1 MLRATLKSLLSRKL
15 RLLLSGLAV
24 VLATMFVSGA
34 FVLTDTLGRSFDAL
48 FSNAYN
54 YVDVSVSAKPALGTD
69 GGGDNGNAVP
79 QNINASVVD
88 EVAKVDGVRR
98 ARGQVGVDG
107 ARVVGKNGKV
117 VAGTG
122 PPRFGIAWNGDSELL
137 KLREGRGPQAPDEI
151 VINKT
156 LATTTGYRIG
166 DQVGVLTLQPK
177 KTFTLVGIFGYA
189 GGRDSLGG
197 ELTVGFT
204 EPVAQE
210 LMLGKTG
217 VYNSIDVKINNSKD
231 TIAVRDSIRRTLG
244 PAYTVDT
251 GKDLAKKAS
260 DAFKPFLSGFNTLL
274 LAFAVIALL
283 VGIFLILNTFSIIV
297 AQRTRELALLRAMG
311 ARRGQVI
318 RSVLLESAIV
328 GVLAS
333 AIGYAVGIGL
343 GAGGA
348 FLLTNFF
355 GGLEVASVGTPVA
368 GAVLSFVLGIAVT
381 MISALLPA
389 LRAARV
395 APIAAMREAATPD
408 RPLTRLTVGGGIVF
422 LAGAGTLAFGL
433 SGKAHGNTL
442 TTILV
447 GVGVTFVGVALLTPL
462 LSRPAV
468 AILGRLFSWS
478 LPGQL
483 GRRNSARNPR
493 RTAITAAAMMIGIA
507 LITAISTVFS
517 SLTASV
523 NKIVDQQL
531 QADLVIAGQQSS
543 ALPPTIDP
551 AALDRVRALPGV
563 ATLAADSYESAK
575 VNGKQT
581 YVASYDDLGAAVKI
595 LKMKTKDGSIGSL
608 DSGEIVLDDKTA
620 KKLGVGVGSTLAIQL
635 PRTPEGT
642 YRVKGVFRSAQI
654 GDGIILPWSDAKA
667 GFRSALPVQAFAKVA
682 DGTSV
687 SSVRKQVDDILK
699 DSPEVSVQTRSEYV
713 GQSTQIFNVLLG
725 VVQVLLFVALLI
737 AVLGIVNTLILSVLE
752 RTRELGLLRAIG
764 LRRSQMMRMI
774 TVEAVVISLFG
785 ALLGIGVGVGLGAAV
800 VRALKDQGFTQYA
813 FPWVLMAVYLVA
825 AAVVGVVAAVVP
837 AIRAARLNVLNAIAY
852 E

>member
-48 FSNAYN
+48 FSNAYS
-54 YVDVSVSAKPALGTD
+54 YTDIQVTAKPVVGAGD
-69 GGGDNGNAVP
+69 DNGAIP
-79 QNINASVVD
+79 GNIDASVVD
-88 EVAKVDGVRR
+88 RVAKVDGVRQ
-98 ARGQVGVDG
+98 ARGDVLADG

-117 VAGTG
+117 VASTG
-122 PPRFGIAWNGDSELL
+122 PPRYGTSWNGDSELV
-137 KLREGRGPQAPDEI
+137 KLTEGRGPQGPDEI
-151 VINKT
+151 VMNKG
-156 LATTTGYRIG
+156 LAKTAGFKIG

-177 KTFTLVGIFGYA
+177 KTFTLVGVFGYA

-197 ELTVGFT
+197 EQTVGFT
-204 EPVAQE
+204 EPVAQQ
-210 LMLGKTG
+210 LMLGKAG
-217 VYNSIDVKINNSKD
+217 VYSSIDVKVTDRKNLVG
-231 TIAVRDSIRRTLG
+231 VRDTIRRTLG
-244 PAYTVDT
+244 DTYTADT

-260 DAFKPFLSGFNTLL
+260 DSFKPFLSGFNTLL

-297 AQRTRELALLRAMG
+297 AQRTRELALMRAMG
-311 ARRGQVI
+311 ASRGQVI

-328 GVLAS
+328 GVVAS
-333 AIGYAVGIGL
+333 AIGYVVGIGL
-343 GAGGA
+343 GATGA
-348 FLLTNFF
+348 FLLTKLF
-355 GGLEVASVGTPVA
+355 GGLEVAGIGTPLI

-389 LRAARV
+389 VRAARV
-395 APIAAMREAATPD
+395 PPIAAMREAATTD
-408 RPLTRLTVGGGIVF
+408 RPLTKLTVGGGIVF
-422 LAGAGTLAFGL
+422 LAGFGTLVFGL

-447 GVGVTFVGVALLTPL
+447 GVGVTFIGVALLTPL

-468 AILGRLFSWS
+468 AVLGRLFSWS

-483 GRRNSARNPR
+483 GRRNSSRNPR

-531 QADLVIAGQQSS
+531 QADLVIAGQQNSS
-543 ALPPTIDP
+543 IPPTIDP

-563 ATLAADSYESAK
+563 QTLAADSYEAAE
-575 VNGKQT
+575 VNGKVR
-581 YVASYDDLGAAVKI
+581 YVASYDDIGAAVKI
-595 LKMKTKDGSIGSL
+595 LKMRAKDGTISSL
-608 DSGEIVLDDKTA
+608 SSGEIVLDEKTA
-620 KKLGVGVGSTLAIQL
+620 KSLHLGVGSTLSIQL
-635 PRTPEGT
+635 PRAAAKD
-642 YRVKGVFRSAQI
+642 YRVTGVYRSSQL
-654 GDGIILPWSDAKA
+654 GNGILLPWSDAQA
-667 GFRSALPVQAFAKVA
+667 GFRSSLPVQAFAKVKP
-682 DGTSV
+682 GTSV
-687 SSVRKQVDDILK
+687 SAVKKQVDTILA

-713 GQSTQIFNVLLG
+713 GQATQIFNFLLG

-764 LRRSQMMRMI
+764 LRRSQAMRMI
-774 TVEAVVISLFG
+774 TVESVVISLFG

-813 FPWVLMAVYLVA
+813 FPWVLMAVYVVA
-825 AAVVGVVAAVVP
+825 AAIVGVVAAVIP